1 MSDIRSL
8 PKFSFGDIEKYIKD
22 NLNKVCGGAADD
34 HMKNPMVNEKSFA
47 LHAEKGH
54 ILRIIIK
61 TDGATAEITSN
72 VKHSMAKHNVCC
84 VKISFADLNMPGKCN
99 FILLSRK
106 VYFFRFVKCHRQV

>member
-34 HMKNPMVNEKSFA
+34 HMRNSMVKEKYFA

-54 ILRIIIK
+54 IFRIIIK